1 MLVILDRK
9 VSCMLENLFKK
20 YKLVLLYL
28 FFGGVTTVVN
38 ILIFYITFQILNLS
52 TFTSTVLSWLATL
65 IIAFI
70 TNKQFV
76 FQSVS
81 WNNKIIFKEFMLFFS
96 YR

>member
-1 MLVILDRK
+1 
-9 VSCMLENLFKK
+9 MLENLFKK